1 MMCRNSRW
9 RQLSRVL
16 CLTLAVWMC
25 GAVDAQAKKE
35 APLNVG
41 SFNIRCNTTADGE
54 NAWPYRKDRVMALIE
69 FHGYDIIGVQ
79 EARPEQMADMKQ
91 MSGYASVG
99 VGRDGKQG
107 GEFSAIFYR
116 TDRIQL
122 LDSGTFWLSETPD
135 VVSKGW
141 DAALNR
147 ICTWAKMKDKQTK
160 KVFYFFNT
168 HFDHMGKQ
176 ARRESARL
184 LSDRIAAMSNEYPV
198 MCTGDFNSGDGSE
211 PVEIIKERLKD
222 AEKVSLTKPYV
233 PGWSFTEFSV
243 AVPEKLMKNGKI
255 DFLFV
260 NDLVVVQKF
269 GILTDSDGKNH
280 PSDHFPVFAT
290 VVLQ

>member
-1 MMCRNSRW
+1 MMYRNSRW

-25 GAVDAQAKKE
+25 GAVAAQAKKE
-35 APLNVG
+35 VPLNVG
-41 SFNIRCNTTADGE
+41 SFNIRCNTTIDGE
-54 NAWPYRKDRVMALIE
+54 NAWPYRKDRVMDLIE

-79 EARPEQMADMKQ
+79 EARPEQMADMKR
-91 MSGYASVG
+91 MTEYASVG
-99 VGRDGKQG
+99 VGRDGEQG

-184 LSDRIAAMSNEYPV
+184 LSDRIAAVSDEYSV

>member
-1 MMCRNSRW
+1 MMYRNSRW

-25 GAVDAQAKKE
+25 GAVAAQAKKE
-35 APLNVG
+35 VPLNVG
-41 SFNIRCNTTADGE
+41 SFNIRCNTTIDGE
-54 NAWPYRKDRVMALIE
+54 NAWPYRKDRVMDLIE

-79 EARPEQMADMKQ
+79 EARPEQMADMKR
-91 MSGYASVG
+91 MTEYASVG
-99 VGRDGKQG
+99 VGRDGEQG

-184 LSDRIAAMSNEYPV
+184 LSDRIAAVSDEYPV

>member
-1 MMCRNSRW
+1 M
-9 RQLSRVL
+9 L
-16 CLTLAVWMC
+16 CLALVVWMC
-25 GAVDAQAKKE
+25 GAVDAQAKKK

-99 VGRDGKQG
+99 VGRDGEQG

-176 ARRESARL
+176 ARKESARL

-290 VVLQ
+290 VMLQ

>member
-1 MMCRNSRW
+1 M
-9 RQLSRVL
+9 
-16 CLTLAVWMC
+16 
-25 GAVDAQAKKE
+25 
-35 APLNVG
+35 
-41 SFNIRCNTTADGE
+41 
-54 NAWPYRKDRVMALIE
+54 
-69 FHGYDIIGVQ
+69 
-79 EARPEQMADMKQ
+79 
-91 MSGYASVG
+91 
-99 VGRDGKQG
+99 
-107 GEFSAIFYR
+107 
-116 TDRIQL
+116 
-122 LDSGTFWLSETPD
+122 
-135 VVSKGW
+135 VSKGW

-176 ARRESARL
+176 ARKESARL
-184 LSDRIAAMSNEYPV
+184 LSDRIAAVSDGYPV